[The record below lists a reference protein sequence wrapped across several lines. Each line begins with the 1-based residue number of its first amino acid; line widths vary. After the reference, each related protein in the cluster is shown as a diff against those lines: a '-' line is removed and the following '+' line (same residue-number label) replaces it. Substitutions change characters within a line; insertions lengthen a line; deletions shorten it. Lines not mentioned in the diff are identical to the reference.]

1 MQRFYSVLK
10 LAFATGTLSVLMA
23 ALSLNQARAA
33 WQPAKGP
40 LATKWAKDVKPSKA
54 LPEYPRPQMAR
65 EKWENLNGL
74 WDYAIVDRAAA
85 QPAQWD
91 GQILVPF
98 CVESALSGVMKP
110 LTEKQRLWYHRTF
123 KVPGGW
129 KGQRVMLHFGA
140 VDWEATVTVN
150 GKELGTHKG
159 GFDGFSFDITDA
171 LKPSGEQ
178 EIVVVVWDPSDR
190 GPQAKGKQVLRPG
203 GIMYT
208 ATSGIWQTV
217 WLEPVNQNHI
227 RAVTITPDVDGG
239 TARVVVDVANSS
251 AACWIEAEVRESGVV
266 QSRQTGK
273 ADEPIVLRIKHPK
286 LWSPESPFLYD
297 LKLTLK
303 AQDGAMLDGLSS
315 YFGMRKIDIATA
327 PDGYQ
332 RIRLNNQF
340 VFQLGFL
347 DQGFWPD
354 GLYTAPTDEAL
365 RFDIEAVRK
374 LGCNMVRKH
383 VKIEPQRWYY
393 WCDKLGLLVWQDMV
407 SGKNSETGRRLYE
420 HELQLMIEQHFN
432 HPSIVMW
439 VNFNEGWGQFDTP
452 RIYELV
458 KKLDPTRLVNAS
470 SGGKSANSCG
480 EVADMHHYPGP
491 AAPVAG
497 PRPSRQVAV
506 LGEFGGLGLIAKDHV
521 WAKLN
526 QDKLRGNAAYRDQ
539 RTDRPRIVETPYGT
553 GWEIP
558 LNLDKDR
565 MMRDWRQWDEET
577 FIREY
582 GGLLDFVPQLCMEK
596 GLAAAVYTQLTD
608 VENELNGLLT
618 YDRIYKAD
626 PARFAPIHQHCL
638 RQQLES
644 LDTGK

>member
-1 MQRFYSVLK
+1 
-10 LAFATGTLSVLMA
+10 
-23 ALSLNQARAA
+23 
-33 WQPAKGP
+33 
-40 LATKWAKDVKPSKA
+40 
-54 LPEYPRPQMAR
+54 
-65 EKWENLNGL
+65 
-74 WDYAIVDRAAA
+74 
-85 QPAQWD
+85 
-91 GQILVPF
+91 
-98 CVESALSGVMKP
+98 
-110 LTEKQRLWYHRTF
+110 
-123 KVPGGW
+123 
-129 KGQRVMLHFGA
+129 
-140 VDWEATVTVN
+140 
-150 GKELGTHKG
+150 
-159 GFDGFSFDITDA
+159 
-171 LKPSGEQ
+171 
-178 EIVVVVWDPSDR
+178 
-190 GPQAKGKQVLRPG
+190 
-203 GIMYT
+203 
-208 ATSGIWQTV
+208 
-217 WLEPVNQNHI
+217 
-227 RAVTITPDVDGG
+227 
-239 TARVVVDVANSS
+239 
-251 AACWIEAEVRESGVV
+251 
-266 QSRQTGK
+266 
-273 ADEPIVLRIKHPK
+273 
-286 LWSPESPFLYD
+286 
-297 LKLTLK
+297 
-303 AQDGAMLDGLSS
+303 
-315 YFGMRKIDIATA
+315 
-327 PDGYQ
+327 
-332 RIRLNNQF
+332 
-340 VFQLGFL
+340 
-347 DQGFWPD
+347 
-354 GLYTAPTDEAL
+354 
-365 RFDIEAVRK
+365 
-374 LGCNMVRKH
+374 
-383 VKIEPQRWYY
+383 
-393 WCDKLGLLVWQDMV
+393 
-407 SGKNSETGRRLYE
+407 
-420 HELQLMIEQHFN
+420 
-432 HPSIVMW
+432 MW